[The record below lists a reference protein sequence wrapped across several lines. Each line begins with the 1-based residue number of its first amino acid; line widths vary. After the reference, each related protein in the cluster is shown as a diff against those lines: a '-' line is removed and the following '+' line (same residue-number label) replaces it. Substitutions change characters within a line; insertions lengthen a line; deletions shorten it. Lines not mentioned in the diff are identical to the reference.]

1 MWNNSTL
8 IKGNIV
14 EETTKLKRQL
24 GKDIG
29 FWQRQPRPVA
39 GRSPLEGAKTC
50 HAITAHVI

>member
-1 MWNNSTL
+1 VWNNSTL

-29 FWQRQPRPVA
+29 ILA
-39 GRSPLEGAKTC
+39 AATSSGRWSVPTRRS
-50 HAITAHVI
+50 